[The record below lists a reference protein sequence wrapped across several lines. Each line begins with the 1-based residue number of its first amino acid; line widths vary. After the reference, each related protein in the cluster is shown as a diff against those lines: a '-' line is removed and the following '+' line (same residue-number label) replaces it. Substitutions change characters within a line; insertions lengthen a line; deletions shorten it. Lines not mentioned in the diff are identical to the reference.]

1 MRFPGGSDGKE
12 SVCNA
17 GDLGS
22 IPGFDSWVGKIPWR
36 RAWQP
41 IPGFLLENPIDGGAW
56 RATVHG
62 IAQSQTVLS
71 IHALNEG
78 GRGEI

>member
-1 MRFPGGSDGKE
+1 MVKNPPVD
-12 SVCNA
+12 A
-17 GDLGS
+17 GRCKRHE
-22 IPGFDSWVGKIPWR
+22 FDPWIGKIPWSR
-36 RAWQP
+36 KWQP
-41 IPGFLLENPIDGGAW
+41 IPGFLMENPIDGGAW

-62 IAQSQTVLS
+62 IAQSRTELS